1 MHLIQLLMQQ
11 TDQQMEQLSDLKG
24 QSPKS
29 SAKMPTSGLL
39 PSPKG
44 FITGSL
50 KNNSVDQHLL
60 EGRRGGRGPVC
71 NPHTQK
77 QESMVLAPVGL
88 SVYEEGPHA
97 TTQVQNSKVPYKR
110 WTGRELREPVRTPN
124 MKTEDFGEGLVSVEL
139 SRNVWTT

>member
-1 MHLIQLLMQQ
+1 MQQ

-50 KNNSVDQHLL
+50 KNNSVDQHSL
-60 EGRRGGRGPVC
+60 EGRRGGGGACVGISVPDSSKSGKNESVKKTRP
-71 NPHTQK
+71 NK
-77 QESMVLAPVGL
+77 Q
-88 SVYEEGPHA
+88 
-97 TTQVQNSKVPYKR
+97 TNSAFP
-110 WTGRELREPVRTPN
+110 G
-124 MKTEDFGEGLVSVEL
+124 
-139 SRNVWTT
+139 